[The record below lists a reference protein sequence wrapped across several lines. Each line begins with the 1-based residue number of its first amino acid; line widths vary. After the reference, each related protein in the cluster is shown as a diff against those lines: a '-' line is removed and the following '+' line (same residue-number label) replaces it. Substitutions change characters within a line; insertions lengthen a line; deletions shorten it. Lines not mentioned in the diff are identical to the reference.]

1 MGFAI
6 RNIGIDTNDLDR
18 AVGFWQAA
26 TGYVEQ
32 VRITDY
38 VLLADPEGRGVNLLL
53 QLVPE
58 PRTGKNR
65 LHLDLTADDAEAAA
79 TGLERLGAT
88 RLRRFDEPGDTWI
101 VLHDPDGNAF
111 CVCQSVPKIPDA
123 HDPS

>member
-6 RNIGIDTNDLDR
+6 RNLGIDTNDLDR
-18 AVGFWQAA
+18 AAAFWQAA

-32 VRITDY
+32 ARITDY
-38 VLLADPEGRGVNLLL
+38 VLLADPDGGGVNVLL
-53 QLVPE
+53 QRVPE

-65 LHLDLTADDAEAAA
+65 LHLDLTADDADAAA
-79 TGLERLGAT
+79 TELERLGAT

-101 VLHDPDGNAF
+101 VLHDPDGNEF

-123 HDPS
+123 PDPS